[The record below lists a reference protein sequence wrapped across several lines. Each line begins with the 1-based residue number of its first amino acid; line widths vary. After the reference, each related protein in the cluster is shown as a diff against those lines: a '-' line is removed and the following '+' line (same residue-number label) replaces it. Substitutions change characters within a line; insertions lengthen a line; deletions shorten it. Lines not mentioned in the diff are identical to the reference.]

1 MRWLFT
7 VCCMAMLCL
16 GAGIP
21 ESGVCVVEFNAAFN
35 AANSVEWIESLSD
48 CKGKRIDIMTEPDM
62 QKEHKIVV
70 VPTIIIF
77 NEGEEVKRFQ
87 GNIMMQIEATEN
99 DVQEAV
105 DEVIMSSF

>member
-1 MRWLFT
+1 
-7 VCCMAMLCL
+7 
-16 GAGIP
+16 
-21 ESGVCVVEFNAAFN
+21 
-35 AANSVEWIESLSD
+35 
-48 CKGKRIDIMTEPDM
+48 M

>member
-1 MRWLFT
+1 MRCILT

-21 ESGVCVVEFNAAFN
+21 ESGVCVVEFNAPFN
-35 AANSVEWIESLSD
+35 ASNSVDWIENLSD
-48 CKGKRIDIMTEPDM
+48 CKGRRIDIMADPDM

-87 GNIMMQIEATEN
+87 GNIMMQIEASEN